1 MKSLGKTMN
10 MKLSSSEKPSLLSS
24 LVVGCLVG
32 TFIAYAAVAFNSES
46 KLQGIA
52 ISDAQLVGGALLG
65 FFLSAVSTIGLL
77 GVLPIVLLRK
87 YHEGKRNA

>member
-1 MKSLGKTMN
+1 MK
-10 MKLSSSEKPSLLSS
+10 MKLSFSEKQSLLSS
-24 LVVGCLVG
+24 LVVGRLVG
-32 TFIAYAAVAFNSES
+32 TFIAYAAVAFNSEF

-77 GVLPIVLLRK
+77 GVLPIVFLRK
-87 YHEGKRNA
+87 YHTGKRNA